1 MTEESSIRASAIR
14 PIVVQKY
21 GGSSVATV
29 EKIRSIAEKIVAT
42 RAQGFDV
49 VVVVSAM
56 GNTTNELLG
65 LAREVSPTPP
75 LRELDMLLSAGER
88 ISMSVL
94 SMAIQQLGVDAVSLT
109 GSQSEILTSETH
121 GNAFITEIRPD
132 RILKELSLGR
142 VVVVAGFQGVN
153 GLGETTTLGRG
164 GSDTTAVALAAALE
178 ARHCDIFSDVAG
190 VYSADPRVVESARR
204 LDELGYEEM
213 QAFARYG
220 ARVLNADAVEFARRK
235 GIEVYA
241 RSTFGGPESTVIR
254 HLDNP
259 TRESGFGVAGVA
271 GNDKLLRVQYDC
283 GTSGPRARE
292 VMDALEEYDILA
304 GVSQGDRLDVL
315 LSTTNIPCDI
325 AFARTLGEA
334 FENHVEVSPEIGS
347 VTAVGLG
354 VGDDPAALAYARR
367 ALENAAVPLISSYT
381 HTEAVTC
388 VVPAEQLACGVR
400 AVHHAFIEAPQLR

>member
-1 MTEESSIRASAIR
+1 
-14 PIVVQKY
+14 VQKY
-21 GGSSVATV
+21 GGSSVATID
-29 EKIRSIAEKIVAT
+29 KIQAIAEKIVAT

-65 LAREVSPTPP
+65 LAREVTSTPP

-109 GSQSEILTSETH
+109 GPQCTILTTETH
-121 GNAFITEIRPD
+121 GSAVITEIRPR
-132 RILKELSLGR
+132 RILDELSRGR

-241 RSTFGGPESTVIR
+241 RSTFGGSDHTVIR
-254 HLDNP
+254 KLDNP

-271 GNDKLLRVQYDC
+271 GNDKLLRVHYD
-283 GTSGPRARE
+283 GSISAGPRTRE
-292 VMDALEEYDILA
+292 IMDALEDYDILA
-304 GVSQGDRLDVL
+304 GLTRDDQVDVL
-315 LSTTNIPCDI
+315 LSTENIPCDVT
-325 AFARTLGEA
+325 FARTLGEA

-354 VGDDPAALAYARR
+354 VGDNPEAIAYARR
-367 ALENAAVPLISSYT
+367 ALENASVPLISSYT
-381 HTEAVTC
+381 CPEAVTC
-388 VVPAEQLACGVR
+388 VVRADLLSEGVR
-400 AVHHAFIEAPQLR
+400 AVHNAFIEAPQGL